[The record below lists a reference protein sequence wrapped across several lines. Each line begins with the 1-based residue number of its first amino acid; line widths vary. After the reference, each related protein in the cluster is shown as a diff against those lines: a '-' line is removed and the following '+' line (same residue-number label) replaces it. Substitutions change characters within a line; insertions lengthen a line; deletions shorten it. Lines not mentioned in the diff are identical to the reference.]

1 MSKTKESVQ
10 LVSKPNGYRLQRNT
24 ADNGEVWWYGIV
36 VTPLGYVHVHME
48 PGFTSLSAMVDS
60 HEVNRFIRGKSFSR
74 RGIVT
79 VARRFIQ
86 EIQ

>member
-1 MSKTKESVQ
+1 MSEATQFEQ
-10 LVSKPNGYRLQRNT
+10 LVSKTHGYRLTRNV
-24 ADNGEVWWYGIV
+24 ADNGEVWYYGIV

-48 PGFTSLSAMVDS
+48 PSFTSLSAMRDS
-60 HEVNRFIRGKSFSR
+60 HEINRFIRGKTYSR

-79 VARRFIQ
+79 IARRFIQ